1 MAQLP
6 EVGDRV
12 RMVGVMEN
20 DPDPMAVG
28 DEGTVEAVNV
38 SSLGVQID
46 VTWDNGRTLFL
57 VGEDPFIVF

>member
-28 DEGTVEAVNV
+28 DEGTVEAVSV

-57 VGEDPFIVF
+57 LGEDPFIVF